1 MSGFGYGIGSFMEGL
16 ASGIR
21 NGQAIGDR
29 QRSRELEERRLQ
41 IQEDAAAREA
51 SNDAYNRSVNEKKM
65 KWAEEDRVTSKA
77 NEERLLKEH
86 EADRAWQ
93 AKQHGWSES
102 DRARQEAERAANAPL
117 VETTRKAAILE
128 QEGKLK
134 TAQSEAEV
142 KKLGDQAKSDYEGT
156 KSKSILVGK
165 DEAGNPTYSVD
176 GEKAASKE
184 DAEKLYEQRHGSF
197 TENYSTNIAP
207 KIVESYIANGQPE
220 KAEQFKKFIDAEQG
234 RKTVEIGGRIMQS
247 YLLGDMD
254 SVNKGI
260 NQLVR
265 GGKYMVTDGYDVKA
279 EPLKDKEGKTIGLR
293 GVFKNKQTGET
304 FNKDYAGDQLT
315 EMISGLSNP
324 SVIFEHGIQS
334 ANAARATAAKER
346 EKGIDT
352 GADIMKK
359 QAEIGDPNALKKELY
374 DKMIQNG
381 RIMPGMT
388 PQQVGEA
395 VNQEYDAIYG
405 RNAGKSVLPGAG
417 GGIPTMTWG
426 PGR

>member
-21 NGQAIGDR
+21 NGQAISNNIDAR
-29 QRSRELEERRLQ
+29 ALDERRLK
-41 IQEDAAAREA
+41 IQEDAAARDA

-65 KWAEEDRVTSKA
+65 KWTEEDRAKNA
-77 NEERLLKEH
+77 ENEK
-86 EADRAWQ
+86 ADRAWQ
-93 AKQHGWSES
+93 EKQHGWTEQ
-102 DRARQEAERAANAPL
+102 DRARQEADRAANAPL

-128 QEGKLK
+128 QEGNLK
-134 TAQSEAEV
+134 SAQTEADV
-142 KKLGDQAKSDYEGT
+142 RKMGDQAKSDYEGT
-156 KSKSILVGK
+156 KSKSIILGK
-165 DEAGNPTYSVD
+165 DEAGNQTYSVD
-176 GEKAASKE
+176 GEKVASKE
-184 DAEKLYEQRHGSF
+184 EAEKLYEQRHGSF
-197 TENYSTNIAP
+197 TENYYTNIAP
-207 KIVESYIANGQPE
+207 KIVESYVANGQPE

-265 GGKYMVTDGYDVKA
+265 GGKYMVTDGYDIKT
-279 EPLKDKEGKTIGLR
+279 EPLKDKNGATIGLR

-315 EMISGLSNP
+315 EMIAGLSNP
-324 SVIFEHGIQS
+324 SVIFEHGLQS
-334 ANAARATAAKER
+334 AAAQRAQAAKER

-359 QAEIGDPNALKKELY
+359 QAELGDPNALRKELY

-381 RIMPGMT
+381 RIKPGMT
-388 PQQVGEA
+388 PQQVGEI
-395 VNQEYDAIYG
+395 VNQEYDAIFG
-405 RNAGKSVLPGAG
+405 KNAGKSVLPGAG

>member
-1 MSGFGYGIGSFMEGL
+1 MGSFGAGIGSFMEGL

-21 NGQAIGDR
+21 SGQAMGNNMR
-29 QRSRELEERRLQ
+29 QRELEERRLQ
-41 IQEDAAAREA
+41 IQEDAARRDAE
-51 SNDAYNRSVNEKKM
+51 NDAYTRSVNEKKM

-93 AKQHGWSES
+93 EKQHGWSEA

-134 TAQSEAEV
+134 GAQTEADV
-142 KKLGDQAKSDYEGT
+142 RNMGDQAKADYEGT

-165 DEAGNPTYSVD
+165 DEAGNTTYSVD

-197 TENYSTNIAP
+197 TDNYYTNIAP

-220 KAEQFKKFIDAEQG
+220 KAEQFRKYLEADQG
-234 RKTVEIGGRIMQS
+234 KKTVEIGGRIMQS

-254 SVNKGI
+254 GVNKGI

-315 EMISGLSNP
+315 EMIAGLSNP

-334 ANAARATAAKER
+334 ANAARAQAAEER
-346 EKGIDT
+346 KKGIDT

-381 RIMPGMT
+381 RIKPGMT